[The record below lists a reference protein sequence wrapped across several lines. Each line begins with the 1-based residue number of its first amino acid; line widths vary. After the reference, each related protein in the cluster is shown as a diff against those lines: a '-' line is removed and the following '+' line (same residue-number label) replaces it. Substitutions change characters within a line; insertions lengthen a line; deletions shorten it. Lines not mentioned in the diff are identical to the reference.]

1 MEHDALI
8 SLGALLQD
16 LEAVLVGVAIVNL
29 QGQTR
34 PASHVDVDSE
44 GLLLRLSPGF
54 GGAEVV
60 EAALSHRDDHRVTQ
74 AGLNRRKSLDE
85 GNVVVARLRGQPVG
99 RGLGAAGVQGGLVG
113 VDRQGD
119 AHARVG
125 ASEGQHG
132 IEVRQLARARDHGA
146 HADSAGT
153 FQLFLQ
159 GETHAVRAGNLPDVG
174 GQVGVVVDDGSRQRG
189 GSVGPGTRLAPTH
202 AG

>member
-16 LEAVLVGVAIVNL
+16 LEGVLVGVAIVNL

-34 PASHVDVDSE
+34 PASHVDVGTE
-44 GLLLRLSPGF
+44 GLLLRLSPGL

-60 EAALSHRDDHRVTQ
+60 EAALPHGDDHRVTQ
-74 AGLNRRKSLDE
+74 AGLDRRKGLDE

-99 RGLGAAGVQGGLVG
+99 RGLGAAGVQGCLVG

-132 IEVRQLARARDHGA
+132 VEVRQLARA
-146 HADSAGT
+146 
-153 FQLFLQ
+153 
-159 GETHAVRAGNLPDVG
+159 
-174 GQVGVVVDDGSRQRG
+174 
-189 GSVGPGTRLAPTH
+189 
-202 AG
+202 